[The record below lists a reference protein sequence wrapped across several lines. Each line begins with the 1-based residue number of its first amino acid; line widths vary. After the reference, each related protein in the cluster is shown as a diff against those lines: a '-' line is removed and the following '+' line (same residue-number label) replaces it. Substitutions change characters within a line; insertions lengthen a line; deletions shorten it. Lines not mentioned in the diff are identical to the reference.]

1 MKELKTSKTVKNIA
15 NLSVCLIILILI
27 SSVLPDK
34 VVYGIILLTGVISV
48 IGFILLIK
56 EKEKRTE
63 RTGC

>member
-1 MKELKTSKTVKNIA
+1 MKELKTSKTAKDIA
-15 NLSVCLIILILI
+15 NLSIYLIILILI

-34 VVYGIILLTGVISV
+34 VAYGIILLTGVISV

-63 RTGC
+63 RAGC